1 MKKRL
6 PSTIKLR
13 ETLFSYALQLT
24 DYSPHLAQELL
35 QATMQ
40 HIIQQASTYT
50 QATSFTSWAKTIMEN
65 TYYTTIKA
73 GDIQQL
79 RHQCHRSP
87 SYISTPDDDTYNIK
101 EAIYTTTSHC
111 CHPAPA
117 RLRPRADSPQNE
129 HHRPQRQ
136 DPLPPSPPCPQPRM
150 GQLIAYTNISPP

>member
-24 DYSPHLAQELL
+24 DYNPHLAQELL

-65 TYYTTIKA
+65 TYHTTIKA
-73 GDIQQL
+73 SDIQQL

-87 SYISTPDDDTYNIK
+87 SYTSTPDDDTYNIK
-101 EAIYTTTSHC
+101 EAIYIMSK
-111 CHPAPA
+111 
-117 RLRPRADSPQNE
+117 LSPQQATVVTL
-129 HHRPQRQ
+129 HLQGYAHAQ
-136 DPLPPSPPCPQPRM
+136 
-150 GQLIAYTNISPP
+150 IAHKMNITARSVKTHFLQARHVLNHAWDN